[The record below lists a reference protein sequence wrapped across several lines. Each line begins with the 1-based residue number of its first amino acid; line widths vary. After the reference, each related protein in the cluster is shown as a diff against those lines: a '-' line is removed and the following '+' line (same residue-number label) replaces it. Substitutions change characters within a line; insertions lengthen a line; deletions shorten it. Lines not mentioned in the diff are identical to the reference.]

1 MYYVY
6 EFFIV
11 ETGEIIYVGKGTKDR
26 YKVKSQRNKFL
37 TEMLRRHKCE
47 SRIVKSFDNEKDA
60 FSFEYE
66 YIKSLKSLGQCVC
79 NIYSGGAGG
88 SGEHWTDELR
98 EEYSVKNVM
107 KSEVQR
113 ERMSRHN
120 PMKCRETAEKVNS
133 QKRRAVVI
141 GDVEYPSIKSACE
154 ALGVPNDT
162 IIRWCKKGINSK
174 GQLCKYKDSDQ
185 VVFSD
190 KRYNKGGCKALTY
203 LGKHYESPI
212 DLAEELG
219 CNVTKL
225 YHWLKNG
232 FDHYGNPIR
241 YDEDK
246 RELVFERKKG
256 SCYPVIV
263 NGKKYPSISAASRE
277 IGVSSQWLGDILSG
291 KHKSTKYICEYDN
304 QQPSRGN
311 SDYSTPEGST
321 TNG

>member
-1 MYYVY
+1 MIGLNAKISRSDMIRCALCDQAPCDTAC
-6 EFFIV
+6 E
-11 ETGEIIYVGKGTKDR
+11 KL
-26 YKVKSQRNKFL
+26 NPAAL
-37 TEMLRRHKCE
+37 LR
-47 SRIVKSFDNEKDA
+47 SIWFDNEKDA

-79 NIYSGGAGG
+79 NIYSGGSGG

-107 KSEVQR
+107 KSEAQR
-113 ERMSRHN
+113 ERMSRYN

-141 GDVEYPSIKSACE
+141 GDVEYPSIKSAHE
-154 ALGVPNDT
+154 ALGVPTDT
-162 IIRWCKKGINSK
+162 IIRWCKKGINSN
-174 GQLCKYKDSDQ
+174 GNFCRYKDSDQ

-190 KRYNKGGCKALTY
+190 KRYNKGGCKSLTY
-203 LGKHYESPI
+203 LGKRYESPI

-246 RELVFERKKG
+246 RKLVFERKKG